1 MVADSGTYDD
11 ATLQRRYS
19 MAQALMQH
27 QTPIKHW
34 AEGLGNI
41 GESLLG
47 GYQLSKLDDERRADK
62 ASGRGEL
69 FAALGLPAPAS
80 TSPESSQGGFQKI
93 AALLSGGN
101 AGAPAPASANPVA
114 APDAAPVAPP
124 VAAPMPP
131 VAPQGAP
138 VRLASAGPVTAPVQD
153 APSPRAPVEPMG
165 DVVRTNPDGTIA
177 GNITAPT
184 IPTPA
189 ATKIA
194 SALTPTSGP
203 APATGGLLEGVPA
216 EKKAQIATMLS
227 SRNPV
232 VNALGQAEISKLTT
246 PKTVQS
252 LGEGYIWKNGKVER
266 AYTPEDKTP
275 TSVSE
280 YKFYKENLAPD
291 KTAMDYETWSSKK
304 ARDAATNVN
313 TSVDTRAETEQSK
326 AIGKAKGEV
335 QADDIKAGAHA
346 GNKLRQLATLDEANK
361 SGGDDIS
368 SGPLGKAILSG
379 KQGLSELTGIDL
391 KGVPE
396 SEVIQ
401 KVGFGLATNM
411 VKAITN
417 RPSQM
422 EFGKALENVPGLLMS
437 KQGRVAMTSILTQ
450 DARAEQELGRLA
462 NKHKDI
468 ADGPA
473 WQDVKDK
480 YYEEHPLISPFT
492 GKPFGEADVKM
503 LTSQQGAAA
512 APAAANG
519 PDPSALAEAKLR
531 GLIP

>member
-1 MVADSGTYDD
+1 MADSGTYDD
-11 ATLQRRYS
+11 ATQQRRYA
-19 MAQALMQH
+19 MAQALLQH
-27 QTPIKHW
+27 PTPIKHW
-34 AEGLGNI
+34 AEGLGNLA
-41 GESLLG
+41 ESALG
-47 GYQLSKLDDERRADK
+47 GYQLSKLDDERRAEK
-62 ASGRGEL
+62 TAGRGEL
-69 FAALGLPAPAS
+69 FAALGLPAPAAA
-80 TSPESSQGGFQKI
+80 PEPSQGGFQKI

-101 AGAPAPASANPVA
+101 AGAPAPAPVNPTVP
-114 APDAAPVAPP
+114 PDAGQPP
-124 VAAPMPP
+124 PSMPPP
-131 VAPQGAP
+131 VAPQPPP
-138 VRLASAGPVTAPVQD
+138 VRLASAGPVTAPVQAGPD
-153 APSPRAPVEPMG
+153 TPAPARTPVEPIPDM
-165 DVVRTNPDGTIA
+165 VRTNADGTIA

-189 ATKIA
+189 SGKIA
-194 SALTPTSGP
+194 AALNPVAA
-203 APATGGLLEGVPA
+203 APVGGVLAGVP
-216 EKKAQIATMLS
+216 EEDRKQIAVMLS
-227 SRNPV
+227 SKNPIV
-232 VNALGQAEISKLTT
+232 QSLGQAKMAQLTT

-275 TSVSE
+275 NSVLE
-280 YKFYKENLAPD
+280 YNFYKENVAPG
-291 KTAMDYETWSSKK
+291 KPVMDYETWSSKK

-313 TSVDTRAETEQSK
+313 TSVDTRAETAQSQ
-326 AIGKAKGEV
+326 AIGKAKGEI
-335 QADDIKAGAHA
+335 QAEDIKAGSHA

-462 NKHKDI
+462 NRHRDTP
-468 ADGPA
+468 DGQT
-473 WQDVKDK
+473 WQEVKDK

-503 LTSQQGAAA
+503 LTSQPGATSSRSTSE
-512 APAAANG
+512 
-519 PDPSALAEAKLR
+519 PDPSAISEAKRR